1 MRTIS
6 YNVVKQAG
14 KYWNCMLLSLL
25 CIFYTGNFFFIPEG
39 AAVYFQIR
47 NLRYTEENLK
57 CPASGKQINIR
68 MYDRA
73 ILKGYAYCCAEC
85 QTQIYMT
92 DLPKIKK

>member
-25 CIFYTGNFFFIPEG
+25 CIFFTGNFFFIPVG
-39 AAVYFQIR
+39 AAVYFLFR
-47 NLRYTEENLK
+47 YLRYTEENLK
-57 CPASGKQINIR
+57 CPACGKQINLR